1 MAILNSILGIIFIF
15 LVAFLLSNN
24 KKKINWRTVI
34 IGFLIQFGFAVIAL
48 KWSVGKYVLGKVA
61 LGVQS
66 VINYANE
73 GVSFIFGSLS
83 KDGSIFAVNVLSV
96 IIFIS
101 AIVSILYYLGVMQF
115 VIKII
120 GGGLAKLLGTSKL
133 ETISASAN
141 IFLGQT
147 EAPLLIKP
155 YVEKLTESE
164 LFTVMVGG
172 LASVSGSIL
181 VGYSLLGIPIEYL
194 VSASF
199 MAAPA
204 GLVISKIILPEIK
217 EAEVNNEIEMVKDD
231 SANVVDAAAKGAIDG
246 LGLVLNI
253 AAILL
258 ALPEIKEAEV
268 NNEIEMVKDDSANV
282 VDAAAKGAID
292 GLGLVLNIAAILLA
306 FVALIALVNGLIGW
320 VGGWFGFADLS
331 LQTILGYIFS
341 PVAAVIGVP
350 WNEAVTA
357 GSLIGQKVIL
367 NEFVAFTSLSPLMG
381 TLSAKTVAIV
391 TFSLCGF
398 ANISSIAILIG
409 GIGGM
414 APNRKHD
421 IARLGWKAVAAGTL
435 CNLLSATIAGLL
447 ISI

>member
-1 MAILNSILGIIFIF
+1 MVYFVAILNCIIGVAFIF
-15 LVAFLLSNN
+15 LVAFLFSNN

-34 IGFLIQFGFAVIAL
+34 IGFIIQFAFAFAAL
-48 KWSVGKYVLGKVA
+48 KWSVGKYVLSKIA

-66 VINYANE
+66 VIDYAKE
-73 GVSFIFGSLS
+73 GISFLFGSLAN
-83 KDGSIFAVNVLSV
+83 DGSIFAVNVLGV

-101 AIVSILYYLGVMQF
+101 AVVSVLYYLGVMQF
-115 VIKII
+115 VIKLI

-133 ETISASAN
+133 ETISSSAN

-199 MAAPA
+199 MSAPA
-204 GLVISKIILPEIK
+204 GLIISKIIIPEIK
-217 EAEVNNEIEMVKDD
+217 EAKVNEEIEMVKDD
-231 SANVVDAAAKGAIDG
+231 SANVVDAA
-246 LGLVLNI
+246 
-253 AAILL
+253 
-258 ALPEIKEAEV
+258 
-268 NNEIEMVKDDSANV
+268 S
-282 VDAAAKGAID
+282 KGAID

-306 FVALIALVNGLIGW
+306 FVALIALINGVIGII
-320 VGGWFGFADLS
+320 GGWFGISNLS
-331 LQTILGYIFS
+331 LQSILGYIFS
-341 PVAAVIGVP
+341 PVAVIIGVP
-350 WNEAVTA
+350 MKEAVVA
-357 GSLIGQKVIL
+357 GSLIGQKIVL
-367 NEFVAFTSLSPLMG
+367 NEFVAFTSLSEIMS
-381 TLSAKTVAIV
+381 TLSAKTIAVV

-414 APNRKHD
+414 APSRKHD
-421 IARLGWKAVAAGTL
+421 IARLGWKAVLGGTL
-435 CNLLSATIAGLL
+435 ANLLSATIAGLL
-447 ISI
+447 LTI

>member
-1 MAILNSILGIIFIF
+1 MAILNCIIGVAFIF
-15 LVAFLLSNN
+15 LVAFLFSNN
-24 KKKINWRTVI
+24 KKKINWRPVI
-34 IGFLIQFGFAVIAL
+34 IGFIIQFAFAFAAL
-48 KWSVGKYVLGKVA
+48 KWSVGKYVLSKIA

-66 VINYANE
+66 VIDYAKE
-73 GVSFIFGSLS
+73 GISFLFGSLAN
-83 KDGSIFAVNVLSV
+83 DGSIFAVNVLGV

-101 AIVSILYYLGVMQF
+101 AVVSVLYYLGIMQF
-115 VIKII
+115 VIKLI

-133 ETISASAN
+133 ETISSSAN

-199 MAAPA
+199 MSAPA
-204 GLVISKIILPEIK
+204 GLIISKIIIPEIK
-217 EAEVNNEIEMVKDD
+217 EAKVNEEIEMVKDD
-231 SANVVDAAAKGAIDG
+231 SANVVDAA
-246 LGLVLNI
+246 
-253 AAILL
+253 
-258 ALPEIKEAEV
+258 
-268 NNEIEMVKDDSANV
+268 S
-282 VDAAAKGAID
+282 KGAID

-306 FVALIALVNGLIGW
+306 FVALIALVNGVIGM
-320 VGGWFGFADLS
+320 VGGWFGITNLS
-331 LQTILGYIFS
+331 LQSILGYIFA
-341 PVAAVIGVP
+341 PVAVIIGVP
-350 WNEAVTA
+350 MKEAVVA

>member
-24 KKKINWRTVI
+24 KKNINWRTVI

-101 AIVSILYYLGVMQF
+101 AIVSVLYYLGVMQF

-120 GGGLAKLLGTSKL
+120 GGGLSKLLGTSKL

-204 GLVISKIILPEIK
+204 GLIISKIILPEIK
-217 EAEVNNEIEMVKDD
+217 EAEVNNEIEMVKD
-231 SANVVDAAAKGAIDG
+231 N
-246 LGLVLNI
+246 
-253 AAILL
+253 
-258 ALPEIKEAEV
+258 
-268 NNEIEMVKDDSANV
+268 SANV

-414 APNRKHD
+414 APSRKHD

>member
-258 ALPEIKEAEV
+258 A
-268 NNEIEMVKDDSANV
+268 
-282 VDAAAKGAID
+282 
-292 GLGLVLNIAAILLA
+292 

-320 VGGWFGFADLS
+320 IGGWFGFADLS